1 MADGNHSP
9 IKHVSEEQSST
20 KAPIV
25 MEMVEAIIDNNFDAN
40 EQTLNRV
47 TPADDV
53 ESDLQATPR
62 LRAAAPLS
70 SASQLPPESQSGK
83 LQRKGEGEGKTRSDN
98 HRVTLAELGMAPS
111 PSIEVQKGAK
121 INRQLKRRRKF
132 LIGDLSCMKA
142 DFVPAPRIAN
152 ANIKYIR

>member
-1 MADGNHSP
+1 
-9 IKHVSEEQSST
+9 
-20 KAPIV
+20 

-40 EQTLNRV
+40 VETLNRA
-47 TPADDV
+47 TPADDGK
-53 ESDLQATPR
+53 SDLQATSH
-62 LRAAAPLS
+62 LREPAPLS
-70 SASQLPPESQSGK
+70 SASQLSPESQSGK
-83 LQRKGEGEGKTRSDN
+83 LQTKGEGNGNNRADK
-98 HRVTLAELGMAPS
+98 HRVTLAVLETAPS